1 MAPTLV
7 DRNAEFTIAMAG
19 RGKRTGTS
27 ATRTSRNAA
36 PAASTG
42 ARGVAP
48 TRTRNRGGLSN
59 VESSPASRT
68 RLKLKTAQPSSSQ
81 QPAPKAAG
89 GDDLTGAME
98 SAAEVAHEEST
109 TTPARTAV
117 GKAAS
122 SKVMPT
128 VEEELDEEAAT
139 GEEAQASGEHAGERS
154 SRNECP
160 WERNAHVRTL
170 ECAN

>member
-1 MAPTLV
+1 
-7 DRNAEFTIAMAG
+7 MAG

-59 VESSPASRT
+59 VPSSPATRT
-68 RLKLKTAQPSSSQ
+68 RSKLTLAQPSSSQ
-81 QPAPKAAG
+81 QPTPKAAG

-117 GKAAS
+117 GKGAS
-122 SKVMPT
+122 SKALPT
-128 VEEELDEEAAT
+128 VAEELDEESGT
-139 GEEAQASGEHAGERS
+139 GEESQASAEHAGERT
-154 SRNECP
+154 SRNECL